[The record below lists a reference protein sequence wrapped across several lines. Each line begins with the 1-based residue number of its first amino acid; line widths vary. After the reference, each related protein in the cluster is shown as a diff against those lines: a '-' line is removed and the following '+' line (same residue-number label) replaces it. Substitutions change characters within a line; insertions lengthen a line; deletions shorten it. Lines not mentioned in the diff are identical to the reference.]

1 MPSQPSTDMNK
12 IKRQATLFIF
22 GFVILLVAVS
32 SIALI
37 DAGDRG
43 VLLTWG
49 KVEDKVLQPGLN
61 FIIPFAQS
69 VIHTDVRTLKVEHDA
84 SAASKDLQTVSTKVA
99 LNFHLDSDK
108 VNAIYIRLGN
118 NYGDKIIAP
127 AIQEAVKASTAK
139 FTAEE
144 LITKRD
150 VVKEAINEE
159 LRNRL
164 RVYDII
170 TENILITNFDFSP
183 QFNAQI
189 EAKVTAEQ
197 KALTEQNTLK
207 TVEYQAQQ
215 KIAEANGQATA
226 TLQKAKAE
234 AEAIRITA
242 EALKQNPQL
251 IQLEAVKK
259 WNGILPNFMFGSGSN
274 SIPFIDISKIS
285 GATP

>member
-1 MPSQPSTDMNK
+1 MPSQPSTDIDK
-12 IKRQATLFIF
+12 IKRQATLFLF
-22 GFVILLVAVS
+22 GFIILMVAVS

-49 KVEDKVLQPGLN
+49 KVEDKILQPGLN

-69 VIHTDVRTLKVEHDA
+69 VVHTDVRTLKVEHDA

-108 VNAIYIRLGN
+108 VNEIYKQLGN
-118 NYGDKIIAP
+118 NYGDKVIAP
-127 AIQEAVKASTAK
+127 AIQEAVKSSTAK

-150 VVKEAINEE
+150 LVKETINEE
-159 LRNRL
+159 LRQRL
-164 RVYDII
+164 KVYNII

-197 KALTEQNTLK
+197 RALTELNNLK

-215 KIAEANGQATA
+215 KIAEAEGLATA
-226 TLQKAKAE
+226 TLKKAQAE

-242 EALKQNPQL
+242 TALKENPQL
-251 IQLEAVKK
+251 VQLESVKK
-259 WNGILPNFMFGSGSN
+259 WNGVLPNFILGGS